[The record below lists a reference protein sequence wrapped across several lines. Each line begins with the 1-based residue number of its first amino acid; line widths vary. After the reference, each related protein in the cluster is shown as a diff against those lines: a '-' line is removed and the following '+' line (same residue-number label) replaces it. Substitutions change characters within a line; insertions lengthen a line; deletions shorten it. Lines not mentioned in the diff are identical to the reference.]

1 MPSAQSSSG
10 VLSNVSESELK
21 RRLVHASGTGLP
33 LLYVLEFVSWDQF
46 GLVML
51 VCAAAAAV
59 LEFFRL
65 VVGLDWAIYDELTR
79 SYEQTNVAG
88 YALYMFSITAVVL
101 VFAPYIAV
109 PAALMLTIGDPVS
122 GLLGTTRAADES
134 KRLRTL
140 GAMFAVCFA
149 VSAPFLVP
157 AVGTVVGLA
166 AAVAAALAATVADGF
181 KPVIAG
187 YVVDDNLSIPP
198 AGALAASAVLAVAG
212 AAPVLG

>member
-1 MPSAQSSSG
+1 MSASPVESLPRPSA
-10 VLSNVSESELK
+10 SELK

-33 LLYVLEFVSWDQF
+33 LLYILGFVSWSQF
-46 GLVML
+46 GLVMIL
-51 VCAAAAAV
+51 CSVTAAV

-65 VVGLDWAIYDELTR
+65 VVGLDWAVYDELTR

-88 YALYMFSITAVVL
+88 YALYMFSVTAVVL
-101 VFAPYIAV
+101 VFAPHIGV
-109 PAALMLTIGDPVS
+109 PATLMLTVGDPVS
-122 GLLGTTRAADES
+122 GLLGTTREAGEP

-140 GAMFAVCFA
+140 GAMFAVCLL

-157 AVGTVVGLA
+157 VAGVAVGGA
-166 AAVAAALAATVADGF
+166 AAVAAALGATVADGF

-198 AGALAASAVLAVAG
+198 VAAVAAGAVLAVAG
-212 AAPVLG
+212 ATPVFA